1 MGNRTISA
9 NTRNQTGRHRSN
21 TWRYLPS
28 IACQICIL
36 SIFTIPYIQHP
47 FQWAGSA
54 LLVSRNEFLRLQMD
68 VRRDACRIPRGCRR
82 QKSGSAQTVLIVSWQ
97 GIDSPL
103 SKDSAYFTFFQKNP
117 LCIFLDDWCGSV
129 PSEGKYLIPPV
140 LACPNALSTSATC
153 SCKRINHFRDPCSIF
168 LLFSAEVPARRI
180 YKIAV

>member
-9 NTRNQTGRHRSN
+9 NTRKQTGRHRSN

-68 VRRDACRIPRGCRR
+68 VHRDACRIPRGCAGKKRLR
-82 QKSGSAQTVLIVSWQ
+82 TDCFDRKLAGNRFTSVERLRVFHFF
-97 GIDSPL
+97 
-103 SKDSAYFTFFQKNP
+103 SKTLCVFFRWLVRKYSKR
-117 LCIFLDDWCGSV
+117 WKV
-129 PSEGKYLIPPV
+129 PDPPV
-140 LACPNALSTSATC
+140 LACPNALNASATC
-153 SCKRINHFRDPCSIF
+153 SCKKMNHFRDPCSIF